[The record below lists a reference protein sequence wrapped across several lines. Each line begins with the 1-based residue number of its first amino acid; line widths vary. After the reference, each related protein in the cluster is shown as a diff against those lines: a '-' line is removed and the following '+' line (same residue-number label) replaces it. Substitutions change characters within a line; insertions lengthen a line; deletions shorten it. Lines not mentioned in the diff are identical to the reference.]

1 VGLARSGVA
10 ACHLL
15 TELGAH
21 VSATDAKPMEELS
34 PSVRELG
41 RIGVTL
47 FVGGHPK
54 EALYRSELVVVSPGV
69 RSDLLLLVEARNRGI
84 AVISEVELAWRVTE
98 ADCIAI
104 TGTNG
109 KTTTTALTGALL
121 EGGARPVVVGGNI
134 GRPLSQ
140 EARSMPKHGIVVAEL
155 SSFQLETIE
164 HFQPRVAVML
174 NLTPDHLDRYPSFAA
189 YRDAKARIFVNQT
202 SQDRAIL
209 NADDA
214 EVAWFANKTTAR
226 TLYFSA
232 SRELIEGVF
241 VAWNGWIM
249 ARLEGRDL
257 AICPVVEIPLLG
269 RHNVENVVAA
279 TACALWAG
287 VDPTVI
293 RRAIK
298 EFRGVPHRLEW
309 VRELDGVAYY
319 NDSKATNVASAL
331 KAIESFAKPIVL
343 IAGGLGKGQ
352 DFSKLAVGA
361 RGKVRST
368 ILMGKDRAT
377 LKAALKGVTEVEEV
391 ESLEEA
397 LLRAQHI
404 AKPGEVVLL
413 SPACASFD
421 MFRDFEQRGDVFKA
435 LVLAL
440 GERGNA

>member
-1 VGLARSGVA
+1 
-10 ACHLL
+10 
-15 TELGAH
+15 
-21 VSATDAKPMEELS
+21 
-34 PSVRELG
+34 
-41 RIGVTL
+41 
-47 FVGGHPK
+47 PK
-54 EALYRSELVVVSPGV
+54 EALHGSELVVVSPGV
-69 RSDLLLLVEARNRGI
+69 HSDLPLLVEARIRGI
-84 AVISEVELAWRVTE
+84 SVISEVELAWRVTE

-140 EARSMPKHGIVVAEL
+140 EALSMPKRGIVVAEL

-189 YRDAKARIFVNQT
+189 YRDAKARIFLNQT
-202 SQDRAIL
+202 TQDRAIL

-214 EVAWFANKTTAR
+214 EVARFANKTMAR
-226 TLYFSA
+226 TIYFSA
-232 SRELIEGVF
+232 SRELVEGVF
-241 VAWNGWIM
+241 VALNGWIM
-249 ARLEGRDL
+249 ARLDGRDL
-257 AICPVVEIPLLG
+257 AICPVVEVPLLG
-269 RHNVENVVAA
+269 RHNLENVVAA

-309 VRELDGVAYY
+309 VRGFDGVAYY

-352 DFSKLAVGA
+352 DFRELAEGA

-368 ILMGKDRAT
+368 ILIGKDRAH
-377 LKAALKGVTEVEEV
+377 LKSALNGVTEVEEV

-397 LLRAQHI
+397 VLRARRI

-421 MFRDFEQRGDVFKA
+421 MFRDFEHRGDAFKA